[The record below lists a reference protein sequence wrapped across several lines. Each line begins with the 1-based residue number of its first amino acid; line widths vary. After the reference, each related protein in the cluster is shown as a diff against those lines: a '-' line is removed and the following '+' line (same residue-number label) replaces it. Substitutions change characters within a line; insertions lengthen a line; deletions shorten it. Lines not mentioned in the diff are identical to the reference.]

1 MLPKVVLL
9 GSPGS
14 GKTSFYLCAMQRVDS
29 YSIGSAGAVAYS
41 ATLGA
46 NFATLEAVYDDG
58 NEVKSVK
65 PPDTKRVGADPNR
78 VRFGLWDT
86 AGQERYKSLAPMY
99 YRNAAV
105 VLVMHECTMGSKKA
119 ALSWVDEVRNLS
131 PNSKIVVVQNKT
143 DITPEIDRSFIEAH
157 KVDAWADSCTLKA
170 GRESVQKVLCVV
182 AALLRD
188 KPVLSIPESPALSP
202 VVAERYSCS
211 C

>member
-14 GKTSFYLCAMQRVDS
+14 GKTSFYLCAMQKVDF

-46 NFATLEAVYDDG
+46 NFATLEAVYDG
-58 NEVKSVK
+58 NEVKSVA
-65 PPDTKRVGADPNR
+65 PPDTKRVGADPDR

-105 VLVMHECTMGSKKA
+105 VLVMHECTMSSRKA
-119 ALSWVDEVRNLS
+119 AEGWIDEVRNLS
-131 PNSKIVVVQNKT
+131 PNTKIVVVQNKT
-143 DITPEIDRSFIEAH
+143 DINPEINRSFIEAH
-157 KVDAWADSCTLKA
+157 KVDAWADSCTLRA
-170 GRESVQKVLCVV
+170 GRESVQKVLQVV

-188 KPVLSIPESPALSP
+188 KPALSIPESPALSP